1 MADLREFERALKRFA
16 EEEIPEAVAE
26 ASRDLATWLL
36 DGVVTRTPVDT
47 GLARANWQVTLGR
60 PATGTVSETDRDGRR
75 TGARGRRVIMRAGPF
90 ETIWIVNNLP
100 YVVELEQGSS
110 AKAPAGMVAAT
121 LASLDL

>member
-16 EEEIPEAVAE
+16 EQELPEAVAE
-26 ASRDLATWLL
+26 ASRDLATRLL

-47 GLARANWQVTLGR
+47 GLARANWQVTVGR
-60 PATGTVSETDRDGRR
+60 PAIGTLTGTDKDGRR
-75 TGARGRRVIMRAGPF
+75 TRSRGRRVIASAGPF